1 MDIANE
7 TQALLNEQAAKVVTG
22 NGAEF
27 KVHYWDVVPRHYNN
41 PVHKHSFFE
50 ICYVLE
56 GEGEYSENGIDYPL
70 RAGTHF
76 CSRPGIEHQ
85 IRSQDGMYLIYVAFE
100 PDERSSRREAVETFR
115 SLASSG
121 ETCVYDDGSLPSSLL
136 WKSLM
141 LREDGRN
148 RLSPN
153 ALQAAAGALLL
164 SFPSLFSSETP
175 APSRFTGSADV
186 LLRQAKLYIRD
197 NLSRDLSLREISAYL
212 NVSER
217 HLYVCFPEALGKISR
232 ITFAASAFAGLR
244 SCWRKAIWRLRKS
257 PKRPV
262 SLRCTTSLASSC
274 ERRSSRRATSDASTA
289 ERSMIRLSLC
299 GTKAKESD
307 KPVVPSPHP
316 SAGKRL
322 VPASPARQADPVRTA
337 S

>member
-153 ALQAAAGALLL
+153 ALQAATGALLL

-175 APSRFTGSADV
+175 APARFTGSADV

-197 NLSRDLSLREISAYL
+197 NLSRDLSLREIAAYL

-217 HLYVCFPEALGKISR
+217 HLSRLFSGGIRENFTNYVRG
-232 ITFAASAFAGLR
+232 
-244 SCWRKAIWRLRKS
+244 
-257 PKRPV
+257 
-262 SLRCTTSLASSC
+262 
-274 ERRSSRRATSDASTA
+274 ERVRRAA
-289 ERSMIRLSLC
+289 ELL
-299 GTKAKESD
+299 AESD
-307 KPVVPSPHP
+307 LAIKEIAEATGFSSVHYFTRVFLREKKLPPGHFRRKYGG
-316 SAGKRL
+316 AEH
-322 VPASPARQADPVRTA
+322 D
-337 S
+337 